1 MELGRGL
8 VLDASGGNFAMVFG
22 YLGNDN
28 SKPQKDHSDRKTTN
42 HVEGVAC

>member
-22 YLGNDN
+22 YLG
-28 SKPQKDHSDRKTTN
+28 SVYVFQH
-42 HVEGVAC
+42 